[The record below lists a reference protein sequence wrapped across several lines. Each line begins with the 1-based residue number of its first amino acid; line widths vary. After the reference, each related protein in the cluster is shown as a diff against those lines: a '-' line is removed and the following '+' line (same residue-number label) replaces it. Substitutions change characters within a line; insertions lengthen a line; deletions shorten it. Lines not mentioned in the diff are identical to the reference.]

1 MDDKLKD
8 LNKLYNSIKI
18 PEHLDRV
25 VNDAIYKE
33 KKDGMTI
40 MRAFNNKL
48 FKRIGVIAAS
58 CVIILGATVNASP
71 IFAEEIYKIPVVGH
85 LAKMI
90 TFREYSNENE
100 TSISKVK
107 IPNVMMTDHKM
118 VEALMNKTIKEKVD
132 QILEEQAVLDAEYK
146 QAYLETGGKEE
157 DYNKIEITV
166 DYKKHYVSENM
177 ISFEISKYQTLAPA
191 YDEKYFYTINLKT
204 GKSLTLK
211 DALGENYV
219 SLIKDRVTEQ
229 MQSRMNKNNNDK
241 MYNIDDFRNMEIN
254 ENQNYYTQENGDIVV
269 VFAKYEVA
277 CGSMGQQEFI
287 AGSIKN

>member
-18 PEHLDRV
+18 PENLDKV

-58 CVIILGATVNASP
+58 CVIILGVTVNANP

-118 VEALMNKTIKEKVD
+118 VEALINKTIKEKVD

-146 QAYLETGGKEE
+146 EAYLETGGKEE

-191 YDEKYFYTINLKT
+191 YDEKYFYNINLNT

-241 MYNIDDFRNMEIN
+241 MYNVDDFRNMEIN
-254 ENQNYYTQENGDIVV
+254 ENQNYYIQENGDIVV

-287 AGSIKN
+287 AGSVKN

>member
-18 PEHLDRV
+18 PEHLDKV

-58 CVIILGATVNASP
+58 CVIILGVTVNASP

-107 IPNVMMTDHKM
+107 IPNVMMTDHKT

-191 YDEKYFYTINLKT
+191 YDEKYFYNINLKT

-254 ENQNYYTQENGDIVV
+254 ENQNYYIQENGDIVV